1 MEQLQQLKPHLET
14 IVSDFQNFGNSLKN
28 SVLPQLQALPGRSAA
43 YVQGLTKDDIIN
55 DLSQLKVT
63 PITVAIALTSVTTL
77 ALLSRSLASKP
88 KPTKKKKRLTK
99 AQKANRDIQ
108 QILDY
113 VEGTYVPQIDEYIE
127 TYQQLNEED
136 VEYKYKYF
144 EEMLL
149 KEVMKLDS
157 IDVVGNDVLK
167 VNRKKVVKFIQDHQ
181 KRLDAFKKGK
191 F

>member
-1 MEQLQQLKPHLET
+1 MEQLNQLKPHLET
-14 IVSDFQNFGNSLKN
+14 IVNDFQNFGNSLKN
-28 SVLPQLQALPGRSAA
+28 SVLPQLQSLQNKSVT
-43 YVQGLTKDDIIN
+43 YVQGLTKDEIISDIT
-55 DLSQLKVT
+55 QLKVT
-63 PITVAIALTSVTTL
+63 PITVAITITSLTTILLLAKSLTS
-77 ALLSRSLASKP
+77 KP
-88 KPTKKKKRLTK
+88 AKPTKKKKRLTK

-108 QILDY
+108 QILDF

-127 TYQQLNEED
+127 NYQAEDD

-181 KRLDAFKKGK
+181 RRLDAFKKGK

>member
-1 MEQLQQLKPHLET
+1 MEQLNQLKPHLET
-14 IVSDFQNFGNSLKN
+14 IVNDFQNFGNSLKN
-28 SVLPQLQALPGRSAA
+28 SVLPQLQSLQYKSVT
-43 YVQGLTKDDIIN
+43 YVQGLTKDEIVSDIT
-55 DLSQLKVT
+55 QLKVT
-63 PITVAIALTSVTTL
+63 PITVAITITSLTSIILL
-77 ALLSRSLASKP
+77 AKSLTSKP
-88 KPTKKKKRLTK
+88 AKPTKKKKRLTK

-108 QILDY
+108 QILDF

-127 TYQQLNEED
+127 NYQDEDD

-181 KRLDAFKKGK
+181 RRLDAFKKGK